1 MKRIPSRIN
10 TSILCLMTLKC
21 SAFLIAHLWSEKKMC
36 SMCHCMC
43 VCVCVC
49 IYTWIRDGYKRW
61 IMAGFDFIF
70 CASSAH
76 MGVIL
81 CVQAFKQMS
90 LVTVNTITAEL
101 FL

>member
-1 MKRIPSRIN
+1 
-10 TSILCLMTLKC
+10 
-21 SAFLIAHLWSEKKMC
+21 
-36 SMCHCMC
+36 
-43 VCVCVC
+43 
-49 IYTWIRDGYKRW
+49 
-61 IMAGFDFIF
+61 MAGFDFIF